1 MARVKI
7 NTTGNSLA
15 SFKVWVDNHIYAI
28 HLLISVQCSSM
39 VEEENQLDKY
49 TSSSTVEEEN
59 QLDKIY
65 QAAEKAFEQLEE
77 EKEDKE
83 RDYISEWYR
92 WVELTKKN
100 LKNKLN

>member
-1 MARVKI
+1 M
-7 NTTGNSLA
+7 
-15 SFKVWVDNHIYAI
+15 VD
-28 HLLISVQCSSM
+28 
-39 VEEENQLDKY
+39 EENKLDKY

-65 QAAEKAFEQLEE
+65 QAAAKAFEQLKE
-77 EKEDKE
+77 EKKDKE

-92 WVELTKKN
+92 WVELTQKY

>member
-1 MARVKI
+1 
-7 NTTGNSLA
+7 
-15 SFKVWVDNHIYAI
+15 
-28 HLLISVQCSSM
+28 M

-100 LKNKLN
+100 LKNKLNWWSIKLWINEHQGSLVYTKEIIVLNCKTQKTCINF

>member
-1 MARVKI
+1 MI
-7 NTTGNSLA
+7 
-15 SFKVWVDNHIYAI
+15 
-28 HLLISVQCSSM
+28 
-39 VEEENQLDKY
+39 
-49 TSSSTVEEEN
+49 EEEN

-77 EKEDKE
+77 EKKEKEDKK

-92 WVELTKKN
+92 WVDLTKKN

>member
-1 MARVKI
+1 M
-7 NTTGNSLA
+7 
-15 SFKVWVDNHIYAI
+15 VD
-28 HLLISVQCSSM
+28 
-39 VEEENQLDKY
+39 EENQLDKY
-49 TSSSTVEEEN
+49 TSSSTVEEKN

-92 WVELTKKN
+92 WVDLTKKN

>member
-1 MARVKI
+1 
-7 NTTGNSLA
+7 
-15 SFKVWVDNHIYAI
+15 
-28 HLLISVQCSSM
+28 M

-65 QAAEKAFEQLEE
+65 QAAEKDFEQLEQ

-92 WVELTKKN
+92 WVELTQKY

>member
-1 MARVKI
+1 MI
-7 NTTGNSLA
+7 
-15 SFKVWVDNHIYAI
+15 
-28 HLLISVQCSSM
+28 
-39 VEEENQLDKY
+39 EEENQLDKY
-49 TSSSTVEEEN
+49 TSSSMVEEEN

-77 EKEDKE
+77 EKEEKEDKK

-92 WVELTKKN
+92 WVELTQKN

>member
-1 MARVKI
+1 
-7 NTTGNSLA
+7 
-15 SFKVWVDNHIYAI
+15 
-28 HLLISVQCSSM
+28 M
-39 VEEENQLDKY
+39 VEEENQLNQY

-65 QAAEKAFEQLEE
+65 QATKKAFEQLEE

-92 WVELTKKN
+92 WVDLTKNN

>member
-1 MARVKI
+1 MI
-7 NTTGNSLA
+7 
-15 SFKVWVDNHIYAI
+15 
-28 HLLISVQCSSM
+28 
-39 VEEENQLDKY
+39 EEENQLDKY

-77 EKEDKE
+77 EKEEKEDKK

-92 WVELTKKN
+92 WVELTQKN

>member
-1 MARVKI
+1 
-7 NTTGNSLA
+7 
-15 SFKVWVDNHIYAI
+15 
-28 HLLISVQCSSM
+28 M

-77 EKEDKE
+77 EKKDKE

-100 LKNKLN
+100 LKNKLNWWSIKLWIDERQGSLVPTKEIFVLNCASQEGCINS

>member
-1 MARVKI
+1 
-7 NTTGNSLA
+7 
-15 SFKVWVDNHIYAI
+15 
-28 HLLISVQCSSM
+28 M

-65 QAAEKAFEQLEE
+65 QAGEKAFEQLVKEREQLEE
-77 EKEDKE
+77 ERKIKE

>member
-1 MARVKI
+1 M
-7 NTTGNSLA
+7 
-15 SFKVWVDNHIYAI
+15 
-28 HLLISVQCSSM
+28 
-39 VEEENQLDKY
+39 
-49 TSSSTVEEEN
+49 VEEEN

-92 WVELTKKN
+92 WVDLTKKN

>member
-1 MARVKI
+1 
-7 NTTGNSLA
+7 
-15 SFKVWVDNHIYAI
+15 
-28 HLLISVQCSSM
+28 M

-59 QLDKIY
+59 QLDKIC

-77 EKEDKE
+77 EREQLEEERKIKE